1 MYRMFPT
8 CGLVA
13 MNPNLFVYGTL
24 KSTYQGTFG
33 RPMRDRLHKE
43 CKLLGP
49 ATMLGRLFDLGDYPG
64 LAEPMSGADVVQ
76 GELLQLTDPLPSFI
90 WLDAYEGI
98 LPGGLAA
105 SEYRRE
111 ERVVEL
117 RAEMTSHR
125 LHKAWVYVYA
135 RQVRDARLV
144 PSGLWDG

>member
-1 MYRMFPT
+1 MFPT

-43 CKLLGP
+43 CKRLGP
-49 ATMLGRLFDLGDYPG
+49 ATVPGRLFDLGAYPG

-76 GELLQLTDPLPSFI
+76 GELLQLTDPEPTFI

-98 LPGGLAA
+98 LPGALAA

-117 RAEMTSHR
+117 RAETSPR
-125 LHKAWVYVYA
+125 PHKAWVYLYA
-135 RQVRDARLV
+135 RQVGDLRLV
-144 PSGLWDG
+144 PSGLWNG